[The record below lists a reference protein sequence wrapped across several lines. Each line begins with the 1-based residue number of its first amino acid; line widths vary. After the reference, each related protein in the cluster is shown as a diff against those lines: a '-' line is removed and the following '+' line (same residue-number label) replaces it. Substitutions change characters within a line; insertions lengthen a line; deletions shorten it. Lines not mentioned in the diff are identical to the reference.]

1 MEEVHRAIH
10 ETVLA
15 SGPKE
20 LAHKMGM
27 SHTTLLNRANP
38 NDDTHRL
45 NVEQLLQIMLHSGDA
60 SVLRAMAAEFG
71 FELVEKQAPQ
81 ATGLTAALLSMS
93 AEVADVTRAVAD
105 ALQDGKVSQTEKQ
118 LIKRELLGARESLD
132 VLEASI
138 KAA

>member
-71 FELVEKQAPQ
+71 FELVAKQPPA
-81 ATGLTAALLSMS
+81 AMGLTTALLSMS

-105 ALQDGKVSQTEKQ
+105 ALADGHVSQTEKQ
-118 LIKRELLGARESLD
+118 MIKRELLGAKDSLA